1 MEAGLEWR
9 SCRQVHDGNAQPQG
23 FGHIGFIVDNLQA
36 IEILPQS
43 WASILWHAPL
53 PGLPGL
59 GFRVFGFVV

>member
-36 IEILPQS
+36 IEIF
-43 WASILWHAPL
+43 AAK
-53 PGLPGL
+53 L
-59 GFRVFGFVV
+59 GFYSLACSVAGLARFGV